1 MDETYPVKI
10 ITPSEKDELLDK
22 IISRKLYDKK
32 ASIHGMCIELIT
44 DEKEF
49 KESWEDNFRSMGDEV
64 RPHGRVVAV
73 NSPDEKDKNEIQKD
87 FVSNSD
93 EFKNKAYYEPV
104 SKTSFLLNCDYYGYV
119 KSFALAV
126 AADFLEDYHSIH
138 KRFSIHGSC
147 IDFDGRGMVLIA
159 PSGTGKTTHSFGLLL
174 KKSASLVADDWIFVK
189 LVPKPLAYAS
199 EKNCYIRK
207 DIGDDFQ
214 VFKKLVDSTKLD
226 SKKRGMADIEDV
238 IGHNKRRHSTIVR
251 VVMIMKRDKE
261 DTSIIRE
268 ISTDEA
274 ISYLSRHNFCNPYQF
289 VNDARKIRMRTD
301 FFRKFLDTTK
311 VYMLNT
317 ISTIEETQK
326 EIRKIADTL

>member
-1 MDETYPVKI
+1 MAETYPVKI
-10 ITPSEKDELLDK
+10 ITPTEKDELLDK

-73 NSPDEKDKNEIQKD
+73 NSPDEKD
-87 FVSNSD
+87 
-93 EFKNKAYYEPV
+93 KNKAYYEPV

-174 KKSASLVADDWIFVK
+174 KKNASLVADDWIFVK

-214 VFKKLVDSTKLD
+214 AFKKLVDSTKLD
-226 SKKRGMADIEDV
+226 SKKRVMADIEDV
-238 IGHNKRRHSTIVR
+238 IGHNKRRHSSIVR

-261 DTSIIRE
+261 DKSIIRE
-268 ISTDEA
+268 ISTGEA
-274 ISYLSRHNFCNPYQF
+274 IKYLSRHNFCNPYQF
-289 VNDARKIRMRTD
+289 VNDARKIKMRTE

-317 ISTIEETQK
+317 ISIIEETQK
-326 EIRKIADTL
+326 EIRKIADML

>member
-1 MDETYPVKI
+1 MVETYPVKI

-22 IISRKLYDKK
+22 IVSRKLYDKK

-44 DEKEF
+44 DEKDF
-49 KESWEDNFRSMGDEV
+49 RESWEDNFRSMGDEV

-73 NSPDEKDKNEIQKD
+73 NFGDEKD
-87 FVSNSD
+87 
-93 EFKNKAYYEPV
+93 KNKAYYEPV

-147 IDFDGRGMVLIA
+147 IDFDGRGIVLIA

-174 KKSASLVADDWIFVK
+174 KNNASLVADDWIFVK

-214 VFKKLVDSTKLD
+214 AFKKLVDSTKLD

-261 DTSIIRE
+261 DKSIIRE

-301 FFRKFLDTTK
+301 FFRNFLDTTK